1 MGTIAAIPGAVT
13 QSLRLVDT
21 SFHVTVKLVAAGASW
36 LEQKLERRRSRI
48 ALMELP
54 DDLLKDIGLSRADAW
69 REGRRPFW
77 D

>member
-1 MGTIAAIPGAVT
+1 MGTIAAIPGALT

-21 SFHVTVKLVAAGASW
+21 SFHVTVKLVAAGVSW

-48 ALMELP
+48 ALMELS
-54 DDLLKDIGLSRADAW
+54 DDLLKDIGMSRADAY
-69 REGRRPFW
+69 REGRRAFW